1 MVARAYKQYLLVVL
15 LIILASNYVD
25 RLALGLL
32 LQEIKTDLALTD
44 TQLGFLSGIAFAL
57 FYAVMGIPIARWADR
72 GNRVTIIALTAALW
86 GIAVSLC
93 GVATSFIQLLII
105 RVVIGIG
112 EAGCKPPALSL
123 ISDYFSRAERP
134 KAVSRYMLG
143 YPLALVVGNLS
154 AGWLNE
160 LYGWR
165 VTFVILG
172 VPGVLLS
179 VLAWLTLREPRR
191 HAGLGAPLEIS
202 QTANSQ
208 TANSQTTTASPTQD
222 DFKTT
227 IRALWC
233 NRAFRHVLVCFSLV
247 SFFSYGI
254 TLWLPGFFVR
264 SHGFSTGELGTWL
277 AVAYGVGGGLGTV
290 LGGLLATR
298 YAANNEG
305 LQLKYIAVLY
315 AVLAVLK
322 ACVYIAPDRYSAF
335 AIFTMT
341 VIGGAM
347 GNGPIYAATQTLV
360 PAQMRAM
367 SIAVVLFFS
376 NLLGAGFGP
385 LTVGLLSD
393 VLRPMVGEES
403 LRYGLLVLC
412 PGYFWA
418 ARHAWMA
425 GRVVLHEATGAADL
439 KRLASSKGAAA
450 VD

>member
-1 MVARAYKQYLLVVL
+1 MLARAYKHRLLVVL
-15 LIILASNYVD
+15 SIILASNYVD

-32 LQEIKTDLALTD
+32 LQDIKTDLALTD

-72 GNRVTIIALTAALW
+72 GNRVTIISLTAALW

-93 GVATSFIQLLII
+93 GAATSFVQLLII

-134 KAVSRYMLG
+134 KAISRYMLG
-143 YPLALVVGNLS
+143 YPLALVVGNLA

-165 VTFVILG
+165 MTFVILG

-179 VLAWLTLREPRR
+179 VLAWFSLREPRR
-191 HAGLGAPLEIS
+191 RADSCA
-202 QTANSQ
+202 QTALSQ
-208 TANSQTTTASPTQD
+208 ASTESKQQE

-227 IRALWC
+227 ISALWL
-233 NRAFRHVLVCFSLV
+233 NRAFRHVLFCFSLV

-277 AVAYGVGGGLGTV
+277 AAAYGVGGGLGTV
-290 LGGLLATR
+290 LGGVLATR
-298 YAANNEG
+298 YAASNEG

-335 AIFTMT
+335 AIFTTT

-385 LTVGLLSD
+385 LVVGMLSD

-412 PGYFWA
+412 PGYLWA

-425 GRVVLHEATGAADL
+425 GRVVLREATIPAGPERVAP
-439 KRLASSKGAAA
+439 SKGAAA

>member
-72 GNRVTIIALTAALW
+72 GNRVTIIASSAALW

-93 GVATSFIQLLII
+93 GVATSFIQLLLI

-143 YPLALVVGNLS
+143 YPLALVIGYLS

-165 VTFVILG
+165 VTFIILG

-179 VLAWLTLREPRR
+179 LLAGLTLREPRR
-191 HAGLGAPLEIS
+191 HADVAASLAIS
-202 QTANSQ
+202 QTA
-208 TANSQTTTASPTQD
+208 TASAPQD
-222 DFKTT
+222 DLKTT
-227 IRALWC
+227 ISALWC
-233 NRAFRHVLVCFSLV
+233 NRAFRHVAVCFSLV

-298 YAANNEG
+298 YMANNEG
-305 LQLKYIAVLY
+305 LQLKYIALLY

-367 SIAVVLFFS
+367 SIAVVLFFA

-385 LTVGLLSD
+385 LVVGLLSD

-412 PGYFWA
+412 PGYLWA

-425 GRVVLHEATGAADL
+425 GQVVLREATRPAGHEH
-439 KRLASSKGAAA
+439 LASKGAAA
-450 VD
+450 VDSR